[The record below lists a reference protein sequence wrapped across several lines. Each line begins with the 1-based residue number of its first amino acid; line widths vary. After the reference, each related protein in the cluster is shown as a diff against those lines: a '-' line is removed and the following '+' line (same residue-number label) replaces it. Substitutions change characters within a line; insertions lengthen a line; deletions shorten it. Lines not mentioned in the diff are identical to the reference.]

1 MNDRVY
7 AGSPVSLIS
16 VLGGLGG
23 RSPKPMRGYK
33 GETLGEV
40 SPLILFQN
48 IFRIPSNTQPQIPT
62 KSTAKVT
69 LSHQTAP

>member
-40 SPLILFQN
+40 SPLIYHSDLPFDS
-48 IFRIPSNTQPQIPT
+48 FL
-62 KSTAKVT
+62 K
-69 LSHQTAP
+69 HF